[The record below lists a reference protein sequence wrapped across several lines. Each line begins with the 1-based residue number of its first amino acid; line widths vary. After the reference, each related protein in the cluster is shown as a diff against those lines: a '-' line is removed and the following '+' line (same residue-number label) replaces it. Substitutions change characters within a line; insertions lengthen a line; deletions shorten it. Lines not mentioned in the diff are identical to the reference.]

1 MERPR
6 RRKNKDNP
14 YKLIEKNNQGKYM
27 VSFKDG
33 IGILRVVEI
42 SKEVYEAFDTFE
54 LIDKSQ
60 MNKNERHIE
69 QSEIYN
75 NNLNNRALNKVESLE
90 DEIIRKS
97 TFEDLKSAFYSL
109 SEVQKRR
116 IKLYYFE
123 DKTQEEIAKIEGVNI
138 RNVQNSLRLALDNRN
153 PKTRKSSSIRVGFF
167 GIKILKNTDKS
178 IV

>member
-97 TFEDLKSAFYSL
+97 TFEDLKSAIYSL

-123 DKTQEEIAKIEGVNI
+123 DKTEGVNI